1 MKRISIICALSLISL
16 FAGAQTV
23 NIHMKS
29 GEVKVFNS
37 TDVDYVNFTPAPEA
51 IDLGLPSGT
60 KWANMNIGATAPE
73 DYGYYFAWGE
83 TSTKDPFEYFTPF
96 YEYYDPSL
104 EDMFVNIGS
113 DISGT
118 QYDAATVNWGETWCM
133 PTAEQI
139 QELIDKCSTAV
150 VTIND
155 VTGMMFIGP
164 NGNSIFL
171 PPAGTMN
178 HGTAYGEGWSGYYWS
193 STMSPSVQH
202 SQILFFNIQMGDNG
216 FAIFESQQRPCGLP
230 IRGVAK

>member
-37 TDVDYVNFTPAPEA
+37 TYVDYVNFTPAPEA

-83 TSTKDPFEYFTPF
+83 TIQRDEIDF
-96 YEYYDPSL
+96 YWPTYTYYDPNST
-104 EDMFVNIGS
+104 DMCIDIGQN
-113 DISGT
+113 ISGT

-133 PTAEQI
+133 PTAEQF
-139 QELIDKCSTAV
+139 QELSDNCSTAV

-171 PPAGTMN
+171 PNCGVGMFTDIM
-178 HGTAYGEGWSGYYWS
+178 GEGFSGYYWA
-193 STMSPSVQH
+193 STLQPWGTAQN
-202 SQILFFNIQMGDNG
+202 LFFNTNIGDNG
-216 FAIFESQQRPCGLP
+216 FSMVDGQERCAGLTIRP
-230 IRGVAK
+230 VSK